1 MRADLDPRPPFHAF
15 VTGADRGLGLALCT
29 GLLRLGWRVFAGQHL
44 TAWHE
49 LAELRSAYPDR
60 LHLIRLDVT
69 SIESAQAAAQA
80 VASLADHLDLLIN
93 NAGVNTPTKTRP
105 IREAQDYDEM
115 KRLYDVNALGS
126 LRAVEALLPLMERGT
141 LKRMCFV
148 SSEAGSIGRA
158 QRKAW
163 YGYCM
168 SKAALNMATRL
179 LFNYLRPDGYTFRVY
194 HPGWIKS
201 YISGSKGTV
210 GDMEPEEAAA
220 PALNYFLEPLAD
232 EDQLVMRD
240 WQGQLWEW

>member
-1 MRADLDPRPPFHAF
+1 MTTELDQQPPLHAF
-15 VTGADRGLGLALCT
+15 VTGADRGLGLALCA
-29 GLLRLGWRVFAGQHL
+29 GLLRQGWRVFAGQHL
-44 TAWHE
+44 PDWRE
-49 LAELRSAYPDR
+49 LADLARQFPDR

-69 SIESAQAAAQA
+69 SVESARAAAQA
-80 VASLADHLDLLIN
+80 VAALTDHLDLLIN
-93 NAGVNTPTKTRP
+93 NAGVNTPTKESP

-126 LRAVEALLPLMERGT
+126 LRAVEALLPLMEQGT
-141 LKRMCFV
+141 LKRLGFV

-158 QRKAW
+158 QRQAW

-179 LFNYLRPDGYTFRVY
+179 LFNYLHPDGYTFRVY

-210 GDMEPEEAAA
+210 GDMEPEEAAV
-220 PALNYFLEPLAD
+220 PALNYFLQPLAD

-240 WQGQLWEW
+240 WQGQVWEW